1 MLTDGLEIAQ
11 AAAGVIIGKA
21 QRFFGGDTFMKRL
34 HLLLAIGLG
43 LGNLT
48 WISGARGDG
57 ATTAPTTQATGPEAA
72 DVAAPKL
79 GRDGQLEHHF
89 KMRHELFLARR
100 TAGPIGVLFLGDSI
114 TEGWGGGGKAVWDKY
129 YAPLDAANFGIGGD
143 RTEHVLWRI
152 DNGELDGISPKLVVL
167 LIGTNNIGY
176 PAAEILKADEKIVQE
191 IHDKLPQSKLL
202 ILGIFPRADKAGS
215 PVLMQAKIKE
225 VNKGLATLDDG
236 SKTRFLDV
244 GNIFLDAD
252 GNIPKEI
259 MKDKLHPTAK
269 GYEIWADA
277 MNPLLTEMLK

>member
-1 MLTDGLEIAQ
+1 
-11 AAAGVIIGKA
+11 
-21 QRFFGGDTFMKRL
+21 MKRWNF
-34 HLLLAIGLG
+34 LLAIGLG
-43 LGNLT
+43 LGTLT
-48 WISGARGDG
+48 FVPGARADV
-57 ATTAPTTQATGPEAA
+57 AAAPAAPATQATAPEAA

-79 GRDGQLEHHF
+79 GRDGQLDHHF
-89 KMRHELFLARR
+89 KVKHEEFLARR

-114 TEGWGGGGKAVWDKY
+114 TEGWGGGGKAVWEKN

-143 RTEHVLWRI
+143 KTQHVLWRI

-176 PAAEILKADEKIVQE
+176 PAEEILKADDKIVQE

-202 ILGIFPRADKAGS
+202 ILGIFPRADKRAGS

-244 GNIFLDAD
+244 SNIFLDAD
-252 GNIPKEI
+252 GNIPKDI
-259 MKDKLHPTAK
+259 MKDQLHPTAK
-269 GYEIWADA
+269 GYQIWADA
-277 MNPLLTEMLK
+277 MNPLLKEMLK

>member
-1 MLTDGLEIAQ
+1 
-11 AAAGVIIGKA
+11 
-21 QRFFGGDTFMKRL
+21 MKRWN
-34 HLLLAIGLG
+34 LLLAIGLG

-48 WISGARGDG
+48 WVASVRADV
-57 ATTAPTTQATGPEAA
+57 ATPAPTTQATAPEAA

-89 KMRHELFLARR
+89 KTKHEEFLARR

-114 TEGWGGGGKAVWDKY
+114 TEGWGGGGKAVWEKY

-143 RTEHVLWRI
+143 QTQHVLWRI

-176 PAAEILKADEKIVQE
+176 PAEEILKADDKIVQE

-202 ILGIFPRADKAGS
+202 ILGIFPRADKRAGS

-244 GNIFLDAD
+244 SNIFLDAD
-252 GNIPKEI
+252 GNIPTDI
-259 MKDKLHPTAK
+259 MKDHLHPTAK
-269 GYEIWADA
+269 GYQIWADA
-277 MNPLLTEMLK
+277 MNPLLNEMLK

>member
-1 MLTDGLEIAQ
+1 
-11 AAAGVIIGKA
+11 
-21 QRFFGGDTFMKRL
+21 MKRW
-34 HLLLAIGLG
+34 HLLLVIGLG

-48 WISGARGDG
+48 WVSGVLADG
-57 ATTAPTTQATGPEAA
+57 ATTVPSTQPAIREQA

-79 GRDGQLEHHF
+79 GRDGQLDHHF
-89 KMRHELFLARR
+89 KTKHEEFLARR

-114 TEGWGGGGKAVWDKY
+114 TEGWSGGGKAVWAKY

-143 RTEHVLWRI
+143 KTQHVLWRI
-152 DNGELDGISPKLVVL
+152 DNGELDGISPKLVIL

-176 PAAEILKADEKIVQE
+176 PAEEILQADEKIIQE

-202 ILGIFPRADKAGS
+202 ILAIFPRADKRAGS

-244 GNIFLDAD
+244 GNVFLDAD
-252 GNIPKEI
+252 GNIPHDL
-259 MKDKLHPTAK
+259 MKDSLHPTDK
-269 GYEIWADA
+269 GYQIWADA
-277 MNPLLTEMLK
+277 MNPLLNEMLQ